1 MKITH
6 ILVWN
11 ALTKNQKP
19 YIGVEILLKPEIIKT
34 INTYNRYV
42 FRWLTFVGPDLL
54 VHDYVFNLQC
64 ALYLCYVITLVKLH
78 IVNTN

>member
-19 YIGVEILLKPEIIKT
+19 YIGVEILLNYDLPR
-34 INTYNRYV
+34 INYDLPRINYDLPRINYDLP
-42 FRWLTFVGPDLL
+42 RPSPD
-54 VHDYVFNLQC
+54 
-64 ALYLCYVITLVKLH
+64 
-78 IVNTN
+78 